1 MTDAK
6 EKAALFKKVAI
17 VGADESDEI
26 GIVPHKS
33 TLQLHA
39 EAARNA
45 LEDAGIALSEVDGIF
60 SAGAAGW
67 SPTLQLAEY
76 LGIQPKYTDSTSV
89 GGSSFVID
97 VEHAAAAIA
106 TGLIDVALIT
116 HGESGASGGRRGGS
130 ARPALDPQHPPA
142 QFEMPYHVGGA
153 PTHYAMACMRH
164 MHQYGTTHEQLAEI
178 AVATR
183 KWAMLNPKA
192 MMRDPITIDD
202 VLSSRWIA
210 YPFHL
215 LDCCLVT
222 DAGGAVVITSAERA
236 KDCKKKPVWVLGS
249 GEATTHQTIMPRC
262 PTSRRHPPRSPAR
275 APSPWPAS
283 RHEDIDVVEVYDSF
297 TYTALVTLEALGFCK
312 PGEGGAFVS
321 GQRTA
326 PGGDFPMNTNGGGLS
341 YTHPGMYGM
350 FLLIEATRQLRRR
363 MRRPPG
369 PERQARL
376 RQRHRRHSLIA
387 PAPSSSAPTSPL
399 PSRTRRPASADGEVA
414 SVPMT
419 PRQ

>member
-1 MTDAK
+1 LTDSSVK
-6 EKAALFKKVAI
+6 DTSALYKKVAI

-45 LEDAGIALSEVDGIF
+45 LEDAGIALSEVEGIF

-67 SPTLQLAEY
+67 SPTLQIAEY

-97 VEHAAAAIA
+97 VEHAAAAIHA
-106 TGLIDVALIT
+106 GLINVALIT

-130 ARPALDPQHPPA
+130 ARPALDVQHPSA

-164 MHQYGTTHEQLAEI
+164 MHQYGTTHEQLAEV

-236 KDCKKKPVWVLGS
+236 RDCKKPPVWVLGS
-249 GEATTHQTIMPRC
+249 GEATTHQTIMNMPDL
-262 PTSRRHPPRSPAR
+262 TTT
-275 APSPWPAS
+275 PAS
-283 RHEDIDVVEVYDSF
+283 ISGPRAFAMAGVRHEDIDVVEVYDSF

-350 FLLIEATRQLRRR
+350 FLLIEATRQLR
-363 MRRPPG
+363 G
-369 PERQARL
+369 ECGERQVPNARL
-376 RQRHRRHSLIA
+376 ACVNGTGGTLSSTGTLILGA
-387 PAPSSSAPTSPL
+387 
-399 PSRTRRPASADGEVA
+399 G
-414 SVPMT
+414 
-419 PRQ
+419 